1 MSNGYLETTDKAVA
15 KNLKAQME
23 PTIGNHVMACIGK
36 PAFSLDGVEGAV
48 IPYDSFEIVWSE
60 QESPPDIPFRL
71 IIKMGDFTIKSI
83 INASDSRI
91 VVRGNAFVHIVF
103 PFLYRIYRN
112 GEQHTRY
119 YYSLHSAIKEVKE
132 VMGREMTVEEG
143 QMVRAKVVD
152 NLVELAMGLRSGG
165 TDG

>member
-15 KNLKAQME
+15 QALKAQME

-48 IPYDSFEIVWSE
+48 MPYDTFRIEWGE
-60 QESPPDIPFRL
+60 RFQPDIEFRF
-71 IIKMGDFTIKSI
+71 IIEMGDFTIKSI
-83 INASDSRI
+83 INPSDSRI
-91 VVRGNAFVHIVF
+91 VVKDNAFVHIVF

-119 YYSLHSAIKEVKE
+119 YYSLQSAIKEVKE
-132 VMGREMTVEEG
+132 IKWHETLPLIFPEG
-143 QMVRAKVVD
+143 EADERIQP
-152 NLVELAMGLRSGG
+152 LV
-165 TDG
+165 